1 MKFYIKDYNLVH
13 DSQKVTLW
21 NADLFRLI
29 KVRLTLPS
37 KKHWQY
43 CNLSYMQQN
52 FQFTPNKDMLVTVS
66 QVIKTFNGVCSYR
79 LKLFKMSPLPLDAS
93 TKMAAPL
100 LHCSINDTL
109 INRILHCQ
117 NMFTKL
123 TTVLDLTFVP
133 VIILCCEIYSRFCV
147 PKIIII
153 IITFITCKLP

>member
-1 MKFYIKDYNLVH
+1 
-13 DSQKVTLW
+13 
-21 NADLFRLI
+21 
-29 KVRLTLPS
+29 
-37 KKHWQY
+37 
-43 CNLSYMQQN
+43 
-52 FQFTPNKDMLVTVS
+52 MLVTVS

-79 LKLFKMSPLPLDAS
+79 LKLFKMSPLALDAS

-153 IITFITCKLP
+153 IITFITCKLPSSFSKYSGYISQVWRTKLCSLISIFQDSTHQKLVKSVHL